1 MPLNCED
8 NITDDRRQNRKVSN
22 EFAVLSFFKALN
34 FFLITDLS
42 YLPTDFN
49 KSAHNKKLH
58 QNDAVFDF

>member
-1 MPLNCED
+1 MPPNCED

-22 EFAVLSFFKALN
+22 EFAVLSFFMALK
-34 FFLITDLS
+34 FALLADLP
-42 YLPTDFN
+42 YLPIDFN